1 MALMMP
7 GRTTCLICENVIER
21 SEDAVMF
28 PAFLKAGHR
37 LHSYSDGVFHRWCF
51 AASLDKEEVER
62 LFSRFRQIW
71 DERPKDLKTVE
82 EIEEWGKSAFKELD
96 P

>member
-1 MALMMP
+1 MALMFS
-7 GRTTCLICENVIER
+7 GSSTCLICKKVIER
-21 SEDAVMF
+21 SEDAVGF

-37 LHSYSDGVFHRWCF
+37 LHWYSDGLFHRECF
-51 AASLDKEEVER
+51 ATSPDKEEVER
-62 LFSRFRQIW
+62 LYSRFCQIW
-71 DERPKDLKTVE
+71 HERPKDLKNLE